1 MDKLTQF
8 LSAHPVIL
16 GDGAMGTMLQA
27 AGLTTGGSPEEWNVT
42 RPEVLKGIYQAYTD
56 AGAQVITTNTFGCN
70 RFRLGLHN
78 FEHRVAEFNLAAVK
92 TAREVAAAADHEVL
106 IVGDMGRRARSSS
119 RSAQNAGRSPRCVRR
134 AGGRAGRGRGGLL
147 PDRDHEHAGGGR
159 GCG

>member
-1 MDKLTQF
+1 MDRLIQF

-56 AGAQVITTNTFGCN
+56 AGAQIITTNTFGCN

-78 FEHRVAEFNLAAVK
+78 FEDRVAEFNLAAVK

-106 IVGDMGRRARSSS
+106 IAGDMGPTGEILFPLGTRMPDEVRDAFAEQAAALWPRAAWTSF
-119 RSAQNAGRSPRCVRR
+119 
-134 AGGRAGRGRGGLL
+134 
-147 PDRDHEHAGGGR
+147 
-159 GCG
+159 